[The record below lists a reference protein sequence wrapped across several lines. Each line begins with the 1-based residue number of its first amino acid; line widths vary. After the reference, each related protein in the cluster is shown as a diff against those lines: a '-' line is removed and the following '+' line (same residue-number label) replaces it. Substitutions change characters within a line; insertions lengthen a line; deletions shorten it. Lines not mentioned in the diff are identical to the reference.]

1 MVPLKST
8 AYYVMYTVKFISNI
22 ALSRCKYVYLIL
34 LPVFIFGISGAI
46 SVYRMESLLQKTK
59 HT

>member
-1 MVPLKST
+1 
-8 AYYVMYTVKFISNI
+8 MYTVKFIFNI

-59 HT
+59 HTWVFW